1 MLEEPIKYL
10 SEVLDDLE
18 KLDKDTVTDFDER
31 QRFLEKTFV
40 AFETVM
46 KRTKNPEISIIAANM
61 PKLLSDDMVVVAYNN
76 LFRNLTKI
84 FLVNITYSLEVID
97 RELTK
102 IKKPVA
108 STTEDAERIKL
119 LEKNTANLKNQVE
132 TMKPLFARLKKDYAK
147 RKKWLRENR

>member
-1 MLEEPIKYL
+1 
-10 SEVLDDLE
+10 
-18 KLDKDTVTDFDER
+18 
-31 QRFLEKTFV
+31 
-40 AFETVM
+40 M